1 MAADLR
7 FAWRGVDTNGATK
20 RGRTIAADAASARAA
35 LRREGWTGLELD
47 ALGEAPPP
55 KTSGADV
62 TLFTRQLAGLLRA

>member
-35 LRREGWTGLELD
+35 LRREGWTVLELD
-47 ALGEAPPP
+47 ALGDAPPP